1 MIDPLSAL
9 IVAGL
14 AAGLAVLLLWP
25 RSGFLWKGLAAIRSG
40 DRVRI
45 EDALKHLYDCEYRRR
60 DCTLQSLSGALGL
73 GGRRAT
79 ELLRRLEE
87 LELVHSEATAYRL
100 TTEGRSYALRI
111 IRIHRLWERYLS
123 EETGFSPS
131 EWHFEAETREHR
143 TSREEAESLAA
154 SLGYPRYDP
163 HGDPIPTSAG
173 EIEPQRGKP
182 LSDFTPNT
190 TAEIVHVE
198 DEPHAVYAQLLAE
211 GLHPGMRL
219 RVLENTPQRIRF
231 EADAEEH
238 VLAPVVADNLW
249 AMELPEPTAEVESVE
264 RLSELRLG
272 ESATVIGISSACR
285 GSERRRLLDL
295 GVIPGSII
303 EAEMRSPSGDPIAY
317 NIRGAFIALR
327 REQTELIHID
337 RAGGEVSA

>member
-1 MIDPLSAL
+1 MVDPLSAL

-14 AAGLAVLLLWP
+14 AAGLALLLLWP
-25 RSGFLWKGLAAIRSG
+25 RNGILWKALVALRSN

-60 DCTLQSLSGALGL
+60 DCTLQSLSGALEL
-73 GGRRAT
+73 GGRRAA
-79 ELLRRLEE
+79 ELLNRLEE
-87 LELVHSEATAYRL
+87 LELVSSEATAYRL

-123 EETGFSPS
+123 DETGFSAS
-131 EWHFEAETREHR
+131 EWHVEAETREHR

-154 SLGYPRYDP
+154 SMGYPRYDP
-163 HGDPIPTSAG
+163 HGDPIPTSTG

-182 LSDFTPNT
+182 LSDFAPNT
-190 TAEIVHVE
+190 PAEIVHVE

-219 RVLENTPQRIRF
+219 RVLEVTPRRIRF

-264 RLSELRLG
+264 RLSALKLG
-272 ESATVIGISSACR
+272 ERATVIGISSACR

-317 NIRGAFIALR
+317 NIRGALIALR
-327 REQTELIHID
+327 GEQAELIHID